1 MNCSLKMPP
10 SENGF
15 EHINRYW
22 DKTQFRWA
30 AKLLPGQV
38 YVTRRA
44 DEVLVTTLG
53 SCVSACVRDAK
64 LGVGGM
70 NHFMLPHVSES
81 GQDSWLDMAT
91 RYGSYAMEHLINEI
105 LKLGGNRQSL
115 EIKLTGGGR
124 VISTMTDIGERNIA
138 FARRYVQQENLTLMA
153 EDLGDRFAR
162 KVMYYPATGQLRVKK
177 LRQLHNATVINRERQ
192 YEQILAA
199 LPDTGSVELFE

>member
-10 SENGF
+10 SESGF

-22 DKTQFRWA
+22 DKTQLRWA

-38 YVTRRA
+38 YVTRRT

-53 SCVSACVRDAK
+53 SCVSACVRDANM
-64 LGVGGM
+64 GVGGM

-124 VISTMTDIGERNIA
+124 VISTMTDIGERNIT

-192 YEQILAA
+192 YEQTLAA

>member
-1 MNCSLKMPP
+1 MPP
-10 SENGF
+10 SESGF

-22 DKTQFRWA
+22 DKTQLRWA

-38 YVTRRA
+38 YVTRRT

-53 SCVSACVRDAK
+53 SCVSACVRDANM
-64 LGVGGM
+64 GVGGM

-124 VISTMTDIGERNIA
+124 VISTMTDIGERNIT

-192 YEQILAA
+192 YEQTLAA